1 MKSVKSIKC
10 IIVLIVVLI
19 FNFNFNFTIISF
31 AHESDMKFS
40 DGKYM
45 IIPINDDADL
55 LYKGWGNKFG
65 N

>member
-10 IIVLIVVLI
+10 IIALIVVLM
-19 FNFNFNFTIISF
+19 FNFNFTIISF
-31 AHESDMKFS
+31 THESDMRFS

>member
-1 MKSVKSIKC
+1 M
-10 IIVLIVVLI
+10 
-19 FNFNFNFTIISF
+19 FNFNFTIISF
-31 AHESDMKFS
+31 AHESDMRFS

-45 IIPINDDADL
+45 IIPINDDVDL

>member
-10 IIVLIVVLI
+10 IIALIVVLM
-19 FNFNFNFTIISF
+19 FNFNFTIISF
-31 AHESDMKFS
+31 AYKSDMKFS

-55 LYKGWGNKFG
+55 LYKGWDNKFG

>member
-10 IIVLIVVLI
+10 IIALIVVLM
-19 FNFNFNFTIISF
+19 FNFTIISF

>member
-1 MKSVKSIKC
+1 MKSVKSIKS
-10 IIVLIVVLI
+10 IIALIVVLM
-19 FNFNFNFTIISF
+19 FNFNFTIISF
-31 AHESDMKFS
+31 AHESGMRFS

-55 LYKGWGNKFG
+55 LYKGWDNKFG